1 MAEVMTMDLFVQNNL
16 DELLSERAGPCV
28 SIYIPTER
36 RASEQDHIRWRKAVG
51 DATRHLTER
60 GWRSSEA
67 RDFMAPLEHLLD
79 DRSLWQHLSD
89 GLAVFR
95 APDFFRCYRLPHH
108 FEEEQVIGERFQITP
123 LLPLLTGDG
132 RFYVLAVSQNEVRLL
147 CGTRSTIG
155 PIDLRNVPTSLADA
169 LKFDDKFEP
178 LTYHTV
184 PGGRKGGWAAI
195 FHGLGVGID
204 DHKDDLLRYFQG
216 IDHGLREALR
226 NEKAPLILAT
236 VDYLMP
242 IYRQANHYPHLRE
255 EGISGS
261 PDRISD
267 QELHDR
273 AWPLIEPYFQEAQQ
287 KAIAQ
292 YRQFAGTGRTS
303 TDVPEVLTAAT
314 RGQVEALLVAR
325 GDKVWGEFDPDTQIA
340 TVHERPGA
348 KDEDLVNLAALQVLR
363 HGKSVYALDRAEM
376 PSESPLAAVVPFPL
390 ARLV

>member
-1 MAEVMTMDLFVQNNL
+1 MDLFVQNNL

-28 SIYIPTER
+28 SLYIPTQR
-36 RASEQDHIRWRKAVG
+36 RASEQERIRWRKAVG
-51 DATRHLTER
+51 EATGELTGR

-67 RDFMAPLEHLLD
+67 RDFMAPVEKLLD
-79 DRSLWQHLSD
+79 DALLWQGLSD
-89 GLAVFR
+89 GLAAFR
-95 APDFFRCYRLPHH
+95 APDFLRCYRLPRH
-108 FEEEQVIGERFQITP
+108 FDEERVVGERFQITP
-123 LLPLLTGDG
+123 LLPLLAGDG

-155 PIDLRNVPTSLADA
+155 PIDLRNAPASLADA
-169 LKFDDKFEP
+169 LKFDDKYEP

-195 FHGLGVGID
+195 FHGQGVGID

-216 IDHGLREALR
+216 IDHALREALR
-226 NEKAPLILAT
+226 NEKAPLVLAT

-242 IYRQANHYPHLRE
+242 IYRQANRYPHLWK
-255 EGISGS
+255 EGVSGS

-273 AWPLIEPYFQEAQQ
+273 AWPLVEPFFREDQE
-287 KAIAQ
+287 KAVAQ

-303 TDVPEVLTAAT
+303 TDVAEVVTAAA
-314 RGQVEALLVAR
+314 RGKVEALLVAR
-325 GDKVWGEFDPDTQIA
+325 GEKVWGQFDPDTQEMA
-340 TVHERPGA
+340 VHGQAESN
-348 KDEDLVNLAALQVLR
+348 DEDLVNLAAIQVLR
-363 HGKSVYALDRAEM
+363 HGKPVYALDRAEM
-376 PSESPLAAVVPFPL
+376 PSDSPLAAVVPFPL